1 MKARDLPRRRTRRRG
16 APGDA
21 TEDATKD
28 AVAAP
33 SAEGMVEPA
42 APAMDFE
49 ILIPIW
55 GDRYIRRFAEL
66 GLRSLL
72 APQNLPWLCRHHRVA
87 VRVMTTQDGASQCRR
102 WPTFVEL
109 TQIVEVS
116 YIAIDDLVAIYG
128 PNYSVILTRAF
139 NRAMAFSPELVGRNF
154 IYLVGDQI
162 FANGALQTIAQA
174 MEAGHDACLACTP
187 RVEIDIVE
195 GILADIGTPV
205 ELALSNRDMV
215 DLLLNYPHPTLVAKF
230 VQGDAI
236 HLSAAHQFFWRP
248 ETSTFVA
255 RCFLLHMLCIRPTQR
270 PKDIAGPCDF
280 SFVSELTPGGNYHYL
295 VDSDTFLALELQE
308 AAHEAQFITPFDIAP
323 AEVAESV
330 SAWATAI
337 HHENVKATFVFRG
350 GNSRYLAGSAANLTQ
365 GYVDTLLEHLLPPRD
380 HRHHPFWVG
389 AVGATVLTTTAHAN
403 SNGANIP
410 RVLRRLIAGHM
421 SALGPLDVAI
431 AVTNGP
437 SALDAILASGA
448 RAAARVSAEF
458 LYAQIEDV
466 AGPGGRMVLVQLGDL
481 WDFGE
486 LFSHRG
492 RVSRLLRVAGEG
504 RVLLLC
510 YQAGDEL
517 RNPGTT
523 RLDLYQTFAARLP
536 IFARFGLAARVHDLA
551 HVPLDGTLGFVVEV
565 VADDKGGRAL
575 PPSGRLHNREDDLL
589 YGLRE
594 PPGFSID
601 DLVQPG

>member
-1 MKARDLPRRRTRRRG
+1 MKARKVAQRRG
-16 APGDA
+16 TANDAAKAAAAALAP
-21 TEDATKD
+21 
-28 AVAAP
+28 
-33 SAEGMVEPA
+33 EGTGEPA
-42 APAMDFE
+42 APQMDFE

-55 GDRYIRRFAEL
+55 GERYIRRFAEL

-72 APQNLPWLCRHHRVA
+72 APRNLPWLCQHHRVKA
-87 VRVMTTQDGASQCRR
+87 SVMTTQDGISQCRL
-102 WPTFVEL
+102 WPAFIEL
-109 TQIVEVS
+109 AQIAEIS
-116 YIAIDDLVAIYG
+116 YVPIDDLVAIYG

-139 NRAMAFSPELVGRNF
+139 NRAMALSADLVGRNF

-162 FANGALQTIAQA
+162 FANGALQTIAKA
-174 MEAGHDACLACTP
+174 MEAGHDACITCTP

-195 GILADIGTPV
+195 GMLGDIGTPV
-205 ELALSNRDMV
+205 ELALSNRDMA
-215 DLLLNYPHPTLVAKF
+215 DLLLNFPHPTLIAKT
-230 VQGDAI
+230 VEDEAI

-248 ETSTFVA
+248 EADTFVA

-270 PKDIAGPCDF
+270 PRDIAGPCDF
-280 SFVSELTPGGNYHYL
+280 SFVSELAPSGNYHYL

-308 AAHEAQFITPFDIAP
+308 AAHEAEFITPFSIGP

-350 GNSRYLAGSAANLTQ
+350 GTGRYLAGSAVSLTQ
-365 GYVDTLLEHLLPPRD
+365 GYVDTLLEHILPPKD

-389 AVGATVLTTTAHAN
+389 AVGATVLTTTARSN
-403 SNGANIP
+403 STGANIP
-410 RVLRRLIAGHM
+410 HVVRRLITSHM
-421 SALGPLDVAI
+421 SALAPLDVGV

-437 SALDAILASGA
+437 SALDAIMASSA
-448 RAAARVSAEF
+448 RAAARISAEC
-458 LYAQIEDV
+458 LYTQIEDV

-481 WDFGE
+481 WEFGE
-486 LFSHRG
+486 LFSHRD

-536 IFARFGLAARVHDLA
+536 VFASFGLAARVHDLA
-551 HVPLDGTLGFVVEV
+551 DGPLDGALGFVVEV
-565 VADDKGGRAL
+565 VADEKGNRAL
-575 PPSGRLHNREDDLL
+575 PPSGRFHNREDDLL

-594 PPGFSID
+594 PPGFNID
-601 DLVQPG
+601 DLLQRG

>member
-1 MKARDLPRRRTRRRG
+1 MKARDLPRRQARRRG
-16 APGDA
+16 APGNA
-21 TEDATKD
+21 TEDATD
-28 AVAAP
+28 AAVAAP
-33 SAEGMVEPA
+33 PAEAAVEPA

-72 APQNLPWLCRHHRVA
+72 APRNLPWLCRHHRVR
-87 VRVMTTQDGASQCRR
+87 VRVMTTQDGVSQCRL
-102 WPTFVEL
+102 WPAFVEL
-109 TQIVEVS
+109 IQIAEVS

-154 IYLVGDQI
+154 IYLVGDQV
-162 FANGALQTIAQA
+162 FANGALETIARA

-187 RVEIDIVE
+187 RVEIDLVE
-195 GILADIGTPV
+195 GMLADIGTPV

-215 DLLLNYPHPTLVAKF
+215 DLLLNFPHPTLVAKT
-230 VQGDAI
+230 VQDEAI

-248 ETSTFVA
+248 DADTFVA
-255 RCFLLHMLCIRPTQR
+255 RCFLLHMLCIRPTRR
-270 PKDIAGPCDF
+270 PRDIAGPCDF
-280 SFVSELTPGGNYHYL
+280 SFVSELAPGGDYHYL

-308 AAHEAQFITPFDIAP
+308 AVHEAQLITPFNIAP

-337 HHENVKATFVFRG
+337 HHENIKATFVFRG
-350 GNSRYLAGSAANLTQ
+350 GTGRYLAGSAANLTQ
-365 GYVDTLLEHLLPPRD
+365 SYVDTLLDHVLPPRD

-389 AVGATVLTTTAHAN
+389 AVGATVLTTAAHHDFD
-403 SNGANIP
+403 GANIP
-410 RVLRRLIAGHM
+410 RVLRRLITGHM
-421 SALGPLDVAI
+421 SALAPLDLAVAV
-431 AVTNGP
+431 ANGP

-448 RAAARVSAEF
+448 RVGARISAEY

-486 LFSHRG
+486 LFSNRG

-510 YQAGDEL
+510 YQAGEEL
-517 RNPGTT
+517 RNSGTT

-536 IFARFGLAARVHDLA
+536 MFGRLGLAARVHDLA
-551 HVPLDGTLGFVVEV
+551 DRPLDGSLGFVVEV
-565 VADDKGGRAL
+565 VADDKGVRA
-575 PPSGRLHNREDDLL
+575 PAPSGRFDNREDDLL

-601 DLVQPG
+601 ALVQPG